1 MRTKKNE
8 VVTMPDTPLNP
19 DAFDLACKELFLTIT
34 AHKSAAD
41 VLGFDWKSL
50 KASTRKPWETATRKV
65 LTAYLEAD
73 GTAEEL
79 HEINTRLARILT
91 DTADALKG
99 EPDPLTSHSWH
110 DLAEVAKRA
119 VDGLKEQT
127 DVQSVDNYLAVAQPE
142 VTTQEELDKLPHE
155 TVIRDNRDFVFERI
169 AQHGNDPEWWS
180 TTDFLNETK
189 VTLPA
194 RVLFRP
200 EV

>member
-1 MRTKKNE
+1 
-8 VVTMPDTPLNP
+8 MPDTPLNP

-99 EPDPLTSHSWH
+99 EPDPQTSHSWH

-127 DVQSVDNYLAVAQPE
+127 DLQSVDNYLAVAQPE
-142 VTTQEELDKLPHE
+142 VNSIEELDALPNGS
-155 TVIRDNRDFVFERI
+155 VIRAKNSWIWEVQRVGDFI
-169 AQHGNDPEWWS
+169 
-180 TTDFLNETK
+180 TTGMNGPVSAESIH
-189 VTLPA
+189 LPA
-194 RVLFRP
+194 RVLYRP
-200 EV
+200 EVNDGR